1 MRHDRKLVEQIRNGD
16 HDALRI
22 CYVQYKDLLLT
33 LAYALLHDRSLA
45 EDVVHDV
52 FVSFCR
58 NIADFRLTGTLKAYL
73 AACAVNRSRTL
84 LRQRSI
90 HAKAAATLEARR
102 HAAEDTPGPLE
113 SQELTAR
120 IEQHLA
126 ALPPE
131 QRETIVLRVNAGLK
145 FREIAALQQT
155 TVSTVQGRYRYGID
169 KLRSLLNGDLQ

>member
-1 MRHDRKLVEQIRNGD
+1 MRHDRQLVEQIRNGD
-16 HDALRI
+16 HDALRL

-90 HAKAAATLEARR
+90 HAKAAATLELKL
-102 HAAEDTPGPLE
+102 AAEDPPCPAE
-113 SQELTAR
+113 SQELTEQ
-120 IEQHLA
+120 IERHLA
-126 ALPPE
+126 GLPAE
-131 QRETIVLRVNAGLK
+131 QRETVLLRVNAGLR

>member
-1 MRHDRKLVEQIRNGD
+1 MLHDRQLVERIRNGD

-22 CYVQYKDLLLT
+22 CYVRYKDLLLT

-90 HAKAAATLEARR
+90 HAKAAA
-102 HAAEDTPGPLE
+102 
-113 SQELTAR
+113 
-120 IEQHLA
+120 
-126 ALPPE
+126 
-131 QRETIVLRVNAGLK
+131 
-145 FREIAALQQT
+145 ALQ
-155 TVSTVQGRYRYGID
+155 S
-169 KLRSLLNGDLQ
+169 KSPPRSSSSQRSCP